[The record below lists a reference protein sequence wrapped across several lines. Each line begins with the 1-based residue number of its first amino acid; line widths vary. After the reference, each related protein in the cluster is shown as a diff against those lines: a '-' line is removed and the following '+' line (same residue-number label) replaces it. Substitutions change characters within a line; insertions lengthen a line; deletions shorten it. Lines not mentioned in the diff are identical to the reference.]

1 MLFKTGCE
9 WLARNRVW
17 QSKKSYSNLRLWFNK
32 SPTAPTQRKII
43 GSSNVAAGWDYS
55 QTEIVGCETILL
67 TLNPLKNIQTKLS
80 PMESWHSLLQNEI
93 VKGVVT
99 PDFGNWPLERKVEF
113 WISSV
118 ASVARFFFQF
128 CRHHFLRPTSINF
141 WPRTWQDVIG
151 NFRIFSPF
159 FFTSLSR

>member
-67 TLNPLKNIQTKLS
+67 TLNPLKNILTKLS
-80 PMESWHSLLQNEI
+80 PMESWHRLLQNEI

-99 PDFGNWPLERKVEF
+99 PDFGNWPSEGKVEF
-113 WISSV
+113 WISSF
-118 ASVARFFFQF
+118 ASVARFFPILQASFF
-128 CRHHFLRPTSINF
+128 TTHFNQLLASNLARCHREFP
-141 WPRTWQDVIG
+141 D
-151 NFRIFSPF
+151 IFIT